1 MVIELARCNRP
12 DMGRG
17 ANLIAAAL
25 LLLDVV
31 DATEPCLALLG
42 TDDVGGSRSDWW
54 FMLGRHAELASEV

>member
-1 MVIELARCNRP
+1 MVIELARFNRP

-42 TDDVGGSRSDWW
+42 TDDVGRPRSDWS
-54 FMLGRHAELASEV
+54 FMLGPRAELASDV